1 MKQIIAKGRLLVGVV
16 LALVLLLVAMVAPP
30 FSKSVAADIVVV
42 FPDINLEVVI
52 REATGIPTGDIHE
65 GDLLSLTTLD
75 GSGRGII
82 DLTGL
87 EYCDNLTTLSLH
99 SNQISDITP
108 LQNLTSLVTL
118 CLDVNQI
125 TDISATANL
134 TNLTTL
140 TLGKNRIGDIS
151 PLQNLTSLT
160 NLALYT
166 ARINDISPLQNLTGL
181 VTLYLDNN
189 QITDISATANLT
201 SLTWLDLD
209 NNQISDIWAT
219 ANLTNL
225 TYLYLQGNQIID
237 IQAVVD
243 NTGFGAGDIIDLTN
257 NPLSLHSII
266 NLIPLLEAR
275 EVTVSYT
282 PPEFVSPVNYNF
294 GSVELGSS
302 STAIVTIS
310 NLRDVDLVVTRIAF
324 LTGSSSDYVIT
335 MEPTPPAVITPVGAA
350 DIEVTFTPSVRGCH
364 SAVLK
369 ITSSDPDEPYVR
381 VTLSGTGV
389 GTGTPPYYSGPLFDT
404 HLHTRN
410 ILPLSPETLTSY
422 LDRENVA
429 RAICF
434 QYPSSN
440 GTSLI
445 PIIGSR
451 VVTLFAP
458 GSMCSENFSPAL
470 LRQYLQPQGPCWGV
484 GECGLWKEEDQGIYF
499 HSPQMETI
507 FDEVNKAKGI
517 VMIHFGD
524 GDPGRLPNLIEITD
538 AIDKY
543 PDAIFLFH
551 SIGTFPRVAQLMDSY
566 PNVYFTMDGAS
577 FSLGSGAGLKS
588 SDSAEEWLA
597 AVNQTS
603 LSCIVQRN
611 FEDLAPLLQQY
622 PDRIFWGTD
631 FSEAWHYDESV
642 TDLVTRIHRRFI
654 GRLPADIQEKY
665 AYKNAQRIFGR
676 FLTPTEYETPPG
688 DNIVISDNYSGV
700 TLEFTSINQSGITSI
715 LVSDENPS
723 DNTTEFLFLDKYYD
737 INTEASYSGNITII
751 IAYDEADIPDGQV
764 EEGLRL
770 YHWNGAAWEDVTVL
784 PVDMEGNLITGIVAS
799 FSRFAVGT
807 GPQITWLP
815 PLSNET
821 PYQAQADSTVPI
833 IFQLTDLNGNLVIDA
848 SVMVIVTRDRD
859 SDGLP
864 VLSKFAD
871 FKGNHYHLNVKTK
884 GWEPGEYTI
893 NVSVPDFYFGVKYG
907 LSLVE
912 KGQAKRK

>member
-1 MKQIIAKGRLLVGVV
+1 MKRIIIKGRLLVGVV
-16 LALVLLLVAMVAPP
+16 LALVLLSVAMVAPP
-30 FSKSVAADIVVV
+30 FPKPIAAAQDIVVT
-42 FPDINLEVVI
+42 FPDGNLEALI
-52 REATGIPTGDIHE
+52 RAAIVKPTGDIYDT
-65 GDLLSLTTLD
+65 DLLSLTTLV
-75 GSGRGII
+75 GSEKDIV

-87 EYCDNLTTLSLH
+87 EYCDNLTNLYLH
-99 SNQISDITP
+99 SNQITDITP
-108 LQNLTSLVTL
+108 LQDLTSLTWL

-134 TNLTTL
+134 TSLTTL

-166 ARINDISPLQNLTGL
+166 TRINDISPLQ
-181 VTLYLDNN
+181 Y
-189 QITDISATANLT
+189 
-201 SLTWLDLD
+201 
-209 NNQISDIWAT
+209 
-219 ANLTNL
+219 LTNL
-225 TYLYLQGNQIID
+225 TYLHLQDNQIID
-237 IQAVVD
+237 IQPLVA
-243 NTGFGAGDIIDLTN
+243 NTGLASGDIVYLED

-275 EVTVSYT
+275 GVTVSYT

-310 NLRDVDLVVTRIAF
+310 NLGDVDLEVTRIAF
-324 LTGSSSDYVIT
+324 LTGGSSDYAIT
-335 MEPTPPAVITPVGAA
+335 IPTLPAVITPAGVAY
-350 DIEVTFTPSVRGCH
+350 IEVTFTPSVKGCH

-369 ITSSDPDEPYVR
+369 ITSSDPDEPSVR

-389 GTGTPPYYSGPLFDT
+389 GTGTPPYYPGPLFDT

-410 ILPLSPETLTSY
+410 ILPQSPETVLSY

-434 QYPSSN
+434 QPPSSN
-440 GTSLI
+440 GTSPI
-445 PIIGSR
+445 PITGSR
-451 VVTLFAP
+451 VVTLLAP
-458 GSMCSENFSPAL
+458 GYMCSENFSPIL
-470 LRQYLQPQGPCWGV
+470 LRQHLQPQGPCWGA
-484 GECGLWKEEDQGIYF
+484 GECGLWEEEDQDIYF
-499 HSPQMETI
+499 DSPQMETI
-507 FDEVNKAKGI
+507 FDEVNKVKGI

-524 GDPGRLPNLIEITD
+524 GDPGRLPELSEI
-538 AIDKY
+538 ASAVDKY

-551 SIGTFPRVAQLMDSY
+551 SIGTFPLVAQLMDIY
-566 PNVYFTMDGAS
+566 PNVYFTMDSAS
-577 FSLGSGAGLKS
+577 FRLGSGAGLKS
-588 SDSAEEWLA
+588 SDNAEEWLA

-603 LSCIVQRN
+603 LSCIVERN

-665 AYKNAQRIFGR
+665 AYQNAQRVFGR

-700 TLEFTSINQSGITSI
+700 TLEFTSVNQSGITSI
-715 LVSDENPS
+715 LVSGENHG

-737 INTEASYSGNITII
+737 INTEASYSGNITIM
-751 IAYDEADIPDGQV
+751 IAYADTDMTLEEEEA
-764 EEGLRL
+764 LRL

-784 PVDMEGNLITGIVAS
+784 PVDTEGNLITGIVTS
-799 FSRFAVGT
+799 FSWFAVGT

-815 PLSNET
+815 PLATSEV
-821 PYQAQADSTVPI
+821 YIVQDGSTVPI
-833 IFQLTDLNGNLVIDA
+833 KFQLTDLNGNPVGDA
-848 SVMVIVTRDRD
+848 SVMVTVTRDGD

-884 GWEPGEYTI
+884 GLEPGEYTVS
-893 NVSVPDFYFGVKYG
+893 VSVPDLYFGAKYG
-907 LSLVE
+907 LSVVE
-912 KGQAKRK
+912 KGKAKGRQK